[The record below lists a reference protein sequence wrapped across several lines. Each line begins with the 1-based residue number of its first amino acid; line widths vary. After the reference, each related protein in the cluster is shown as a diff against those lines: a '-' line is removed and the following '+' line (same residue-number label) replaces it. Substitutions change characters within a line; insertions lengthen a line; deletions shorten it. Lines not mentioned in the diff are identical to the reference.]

1 MHVPTVFAF
10 VGTASTAAHLGSAS
24 LFHNDWISHE
34 PAAVTTYLNSTIL
47 TAPSTAEFTHPG
59 TGFGGPKIHPAN
71 GTDFDWWYFDA
82 VSSALLE
89 GDLSRVIIVSYTL
102 SQTAFFGQRQND
114 CVLAATISK
123 LFEME
128 HGKVFPCSLTR
139 PPSRPWVT
147 ALQVNEVLTP
157 TMPHGRA
164 LPIFGLA
171 LSLSIRNS

>member
-128 HGKVFPCSLTR
+128 HGKV
-139 PPSRPWVT
+139 
-147 ALQVNEVLTP
+147 NEVLTP